1 MLRSYNDVGKKNNNQ
16 DDPQERTILDY
27 IYLKAITSSPLVACV
42 LIQRA
47 SNTDLNVAIVV
58 GGQLNPSK
66 AHTISR
72 AYAALVIRSAR
83 RQLSPSRT

>member
-1 MLRSYNDVGKKNNNQ
+1 MLRSYNDVGKKKIWK
-16 DDPQERTILDY
+16 ERTILDH
-27 IYLKAITSSPLVACV
+27 IHLKTITNSPLVACV

-47 SNTDLNVAIVV
+47 SNTDLDVAVVV

-72 AYAALVIRSAR
+72 ACAALVIRSAR